1 MFFAHLYIYV
11 YVRYIWPNGWTKLAA
26 IFLEN
31 QWGYPR
37 VTQAKNIVF
46 QVFTY
51 DIITKFVCYKD
62 N

>member
-37 VTQAKNIVF
+37 GNIG
-46 QVFTY
+46 
-51 DIITKFVCYKD
+51 
-62 N
+62 